1 MDNPEQEGELF
12 RLAVESAPNSMIL
25 VDEAGRI
32 VLVNAQTERLFGYPR
47 AELLGRTIDIL
58 VPVRFRGAHPG
69 HRRSFFAE
77 PQVRSMG
84 AGRDLFGLRKDGSE
98 VPVEIG
104 LNPFKTATASYVL
117 AAIVDITERKR
128 AEERF
133 RAVVESSPSAM
144 LMVDA
149 KGKIVLVNA
158 QTEKLFGYTRQ
169 EILGQSIELLVPGR
183 FRDRHPGHR
192 AEFHGAPR
200 SRPMGADR
208 DLYGLRK
215 DGSEVPVEIGLNPIK
230 TAEGDFVLAAVV
242 DLTVFKRMQAEM
254 IRTQNLAAIGEMAAT
269 IAHEVKNPLAAISGP
284 LQILEEDLKVGNPH
298 KELMGEIL
306 AQVKRLDQTVR
317 GLLAFSKPT
326 TPSKQPIPLQEF
338 VERIGRLVGEHRQD
352 IKVVYEGPADALLA
366 ADPPLLEQVL
376 WNLFLNGMEAMKGSG
391 RIRVVARSTP
401 GSLELSVVDTGSGI
415 APDLLQKIFKP
426 FVTTKTTGTGLGLS
440 LCRKIVEAH
449 RGTIEI
455 SSVSGTGTTVLLRF
469 PSSPSSL

>member
-1 MDNPEQEGELF
+1 MNNPEHQNELF
-12 RLAVESAPNSMIL
+12 RLAIESAPTAMIL

-47 AELLGRTIDIL
+47 AELLGQTIDLL
-58 VPVRFRGAHPG
+58 VPERFRGTHPG

-84 AGRDLFGLRKDGSE
+84 AGRDLFGLRKDGTE

-104 LNPFKTATASYVL
+104 LNPFKTSSTSFVL
-117 AAIVDITERKR
+117 AAIVDITERRR

-149 KGKIVLVNA
+149 NGKIVLVNA

-169 EILGQSIELLVPGR
+169 EILGQSIETLVPGR
-183 FRDRHPGHR
+183 FRGSHPGHR
-192 AEFHGAPR
+192 ADFNDAPR
-200 SRPMGADR
+200 SRPMGVDR
-208 DLYGLRK
+208 ELYGLRK

-242 DLTVFKRMQAEM
+242 DLTVFKRMQAEV
-254 IRTQNLAAIGEMAAT
+254 IRTQSLAALGEMAAT

-284 LQILEEDLKVGNPH
+284 LQILERDLQAGNPH

-326 TPSKQPIPLQEF
+326 TPAKQSIPLQEF
-338 VERIGRLVGEHRQD
+338 VERIGRLTGEHRHD

-366 ADPPLLEQVL
+366 ADPALLEQVL
-376 WNLFLNGMEAMKGSG
+376 WNLFLNGMEAIKGGG
-391 RIRVVARSTP
+391 RIRVLARTTQ
-401 GSLELSVVDTGSGI
+401 GVLELSVVDTGSGI
-415 APDLLQKIFKP
+415 PPDLLQKLFKP
-426 FVTTKTTGTGLGLS
+426 FVTTKNTGTGLGLS

-455 SSVSGTGTTVLLRF
+455 SSVPGTGTTVLLRF
-469 PSSPSSL
+469 PSA